1 MLIKAL
7 CDYYDVLAKN
17 EKVLQE
23 GYSNVKVHYLVSLT
37 LEGDIDEI
45 INWQESEQVEN
56 GNGKIKERLIPR
68 TIVMPERTEK
78 PGIDANIVEH
88 RPLYIFGLNFDKE
101 SFSTEDR
108 TGKAKKSH
116 EAFRDKNLA
125 FLEGLDSAVVNAYRA
140 FISSW
145 NPEAETENP
154 YLLKLG
160 KAYSTAGYAFC
171 LSGRPDVLLHR
182 DQKLMGK
189 WEEERRKEEPDG
201 SQALVAQ
208 CAISGEKAPIARI
221 HNKIKGVYGGLATG
235 PF

>member
-108 TGKAKKSH
+108 TGKAKSLMRHFGIKIWH
-116 EAFRDKNLA
+116 FWRDWIQRWLMHIGR
-125 FLEGLDSAVVNAYRA
+125 LYPVGILR
-140 FISSW
+140 
-145 NPEAETENP
+145 
-154 YLLKLG
+154 LKQRTHI
-160 KAYSTAGYAFC
+160 Y
-171 LSGRPDVLLHR
+171 
-182 DQKLMGK
+182 
-189 WEEERRKEEPDG
+189 
-201 SQALVAQ
+201 
-208 CAISGEKAPIARI
+208 
-221 HNKIKGVYGGLATG
+221 
-235 PF
+235 